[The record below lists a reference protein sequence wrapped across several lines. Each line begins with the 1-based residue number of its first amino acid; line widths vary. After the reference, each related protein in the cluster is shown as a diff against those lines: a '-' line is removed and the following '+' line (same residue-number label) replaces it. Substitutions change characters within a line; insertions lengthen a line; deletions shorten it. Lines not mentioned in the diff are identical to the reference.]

1 MLMNFLKQVFRRKI
15 AYFNDENIS
24 NEMKSFHLTE
34 AYAVLATAI
43 MGTVFLIAGLHPSVS
58 FLAFMLL
65 FFVICAGYMVYIKR
79 EYKRYTILY
88 CVIFNFLCYPM
99 FYFLTGD
106 IYNGAPLYLAMGVI
120 LTFFLT
126 TGKTLIIMVIT
137 ELIWYAFLLYFSYV
151 YRDML
156 SVYRSFQVAGQ
167 GIAACFLL
175 ASVMP
180 IFVIYYQTI
189 IYKKTHEK
197 LLLANR
203 SLSSAGIGKS
213 RFLANMSH
221 EIRTP
226 MNAIMGMIEVILK
239 EDLSE
244 EAREQA
250 ETIKTA
256 SSELLSII
264 NNVLVYSK
272 LNSNKMDLLE
282 TRYDFRELIDEVIHT
297 VIHEYAGDGT
307 EFLAYVDKRI
317 PHFLYGDDIR
327 IKQIFRY
334 LLFSSLHQLSHGRI
348 SLEINC
354 VENESDH
361 TVTLRGKISE
371 TGRGLTETELSA
383 VFGAYNEY
391 DSRQRSDFKGMGLEL
406 FICRELLN
414 LMGGSLKIESIA
426 GIGMAVYF
434 EFTNYKL
441 SEETIASVENP
452 NEKCV
457 LIYLDMKESDHY
469 WMQLMDNFKISPYY
483 VTSTNTFRMALEERK
498 YTHIF
503 IPDTEY
509 AALKQTIGNAGCAKY
524 TYVVT
529 DSAHVYEDFDECRII
544 RKPVFCL
551 NVAEA
556 LNNTWKKEDYS
567 KTTDVQRVSYPEARV
582 LVVDDNIVNLKVIL
596 NMLKEFDIHADM
608 ATSGDGCLNILSEEK
623 YDLLLLDQ
631 LMPGMSGSQTV
642 YQIRKRGGINA
653 DIPTVCITAEF
664 GADIR
669 ERLIAEGFQDYIAKP
684 IKQFYLDRI
693 LQQYLPEHMRV
704 IAGENAS
711 SEQAKVTEKAPDPL
725 YLDTKAGVEL
735 VGGSKEVY
743 HSILNTFYREGT
755 QKLTQIP
762 LMLGTDLN
770 MYTTNVH
777 ALKSSSASIGATNI
791 SALFKMLE
799 MAGKEGNRA
808 YLERE
813 NERTLVLF
821 DQLLKKIRDYLTDN
835 DAFELEGDEFESA
848 GDEQRLSKDVIEDL
862 LKNLATV
869 NLKYCEEKIIALN
882 RTNYGEKCNAQLQE
896 IRRKYEQFDY
906 HAVKTLLEQLLAN
919 IK

>member
-1 MLMNFLKQVFRRKI
+1 MNFLKQTYRRKI
-15 AYFNDENIS
+15 AYFNDENIPI
-24 NEMKSFHLTE
+24 EMKNFHLTE
-34 AYAVLATAI
+34 LYAVLATAI
-43 MGTVFLIAGLHPSVS
+43 MGTVFLIAGLHPAVS

-65 FFVICAGYMVYIKR
+65 FFVICAGYMIYLKR

-88 CVIFNFLCYPM
+88 CLIFNFLCYPM

-126 TGKTLIIMVIT
+126 TGKVLVAMVVT
-137 ELIWYAFLLYFSYV
+137 ELCWYAFLLYFTYT
-151 YRDML
+151 YRDAL
-156 SVYRSFQVAGQ
+156 SVYRSFQNAGE

-180 IFVIYYQTI
+180 IFVIYYQTV

-197 LLLANR
+197 LLQANR

-239 EDLSE
+239 EDLTD

-250 ETIKTA
+250 ETIKNA
-256 SSELLSII
+256 SSELLTII

-272 LNSNKMDLLE
+272 LNSNKMELLE
-282 TRYDFRELIDEVIHT
+282 TRYNFRELIDEVIHT
-297 VIHEYAGDGT
+297 VVHEYAGEET
-307 EFLAYVDKRI
+307 EFLAYVDHRI
-317 PHFLYGDDIR
+317 PEFLYGDDIR

-334 LLFSSLHQLSHGRI
+334 LLFSSLHQLPHGRI

-354 VENESDH
+354 IENEPDH

-371 TGRGLTETELSA
+371 TGRGLTETELNA

-414 LMGGSLKIESIA
+414 LMDGSLKIESIA
-426 GIGMAVYF
+426 GIGMAIYF
-434 EFTNYKL
+434 EFTNYTL
-441 SEETIASVENP
+441 SEGSIASVENP
-452 NEKCV
+452 SEKCV
-457 LIYLDMKESDHY
+457 LIYLEGKESDHY

-483 VTSTNTFRMALEERK
+483 ATSINTFRLAMEERK

-509 AALKQTIGNAGCAKY
+509 DSVKRIIESAGCAKY
-524 TYVVT
+524 TYVIT
-529 DSAHVYEDFDECRII
+529 DNTHVYKDFGDCRIL

-551 NVAEA
+551 NAAEA
-556 LNNTWKKEDYS
+556 LNNTWKEEDYS
-567 KTTDVQRVSYPEARV
+567 ATSDTIRALYPDARV

-596 NMLKEFDIHADM
+596 NMLKEFGIHADM
-608 ATSGDGCLNILSEEK
+608 ATSGDGCLNILAEEK

-631 LMPGMSGSQTV
+631 LMPGMNGSQTV
-642 YQIRKRGGINA
+642 YQIRKRGGINGG
-653 DIPTVCITAEF
+653 IPVICITAEF

-684 IKQFYLDRI
+684 IKEFYLDRI
-693 LQQYLPEHMRV
+693 LQQYLPEQMRV
-704 IAGENAS
+704 IEGED
-711 SEQAKVTEKAPDPL
+711 AKSVTEPKEEQPDPL
-725 YLDTKAGVEL
+725 LLNTEAGIEM

-743 HSILNTFYREGT
+743 HSILNTFYHEGL
-755 QKLTQIP
+755 QKAGQIP
-762 LMLGTDLN
+762 EMIGDDLSV
-770 MYTTNVH
+770 YTTNVH
-777 ALKSSSASIGATNI
+777 ALKSSSASIGAQNI
-791 SALFKMLE
+791 SALFKALE
-799 MAGKEGNRA
+799 MAGKEGDRS
-808 YLERE
+808 YIDRE
-813 NERTLVLF
+813 NERTMNLF
-821 DQLLKKIRDYLTDN
+821 EQLLEKIRAYLVEN
-835 DAFELEGDEFESA
+835 NAFESEEDVNVSGGEEQKLSA
-848 GDEQRLSKDVIEDL
+848 DVIEDL
-862 LKNLATV
+862 KQNLATV
-869 NLKYCEEKIIALN
+869 NLKYCEEKIAELIKN
-882 RTNYGEKCNAQLQE
+882 NYGEKCNATLKE
-896 IRRKYEQFDY
+896 IHRKYEQFEY
-906 HAVKTLLEQLLAN
+906 HAVRDLLNELLEK
-919 IK
+919 IKE